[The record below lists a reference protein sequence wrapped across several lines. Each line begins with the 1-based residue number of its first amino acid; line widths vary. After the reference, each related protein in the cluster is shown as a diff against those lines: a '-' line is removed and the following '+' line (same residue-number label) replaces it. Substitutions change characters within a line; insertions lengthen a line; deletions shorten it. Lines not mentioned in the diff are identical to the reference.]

1 MSRPRAYLY
10 HKEVIMFS
18 SLVKSTP
25 LKMNWWQY
33 WIEHCWMTGWKSIHG
48 AFSIW
53 GDLMSSNYEIYALP
67 RTVEDP
73 EQECLRWFWV
83 SLGEDNTYPKEVL
96 EHIIQM
102 VDGSDTRK

>member
-1 MSRPRAYLY
+1 
-10 HKEVIMFS
+10 
-18 SLVKSTP
+18 
-25 LKMNWWQY
+25 
-33 WIEHCWMTGWKSIHG
+33 
-48 AFSIW
+48 
-53 GDLMSSNYEIYALP
+53 MSSNYEVYALP

>member
-1 MSRPRAYLY
+1 
-10 HKEVIMFS
+10 
-18 SLVKSTP
+18 
-25 LKMNWWQY
+25 MNWWQY
-33 WIEHCWMTGWKSIHG
+33 WIEHCWMTGWKSING

-53 GDLMSSNYEIYALP
+53 GDLMSSNYKVYALP

-102 VDGSDTRK
+102 VDNSDTRK

>member
-33 WIEHCWMTGWKSIHG
+33 WIEHCWMTGWKSING

-53 GDLMSSNYEIYALP
+53 GDLMSSNYKVYALP

-102 VDGSDTRK
+102 VDNSDTRK